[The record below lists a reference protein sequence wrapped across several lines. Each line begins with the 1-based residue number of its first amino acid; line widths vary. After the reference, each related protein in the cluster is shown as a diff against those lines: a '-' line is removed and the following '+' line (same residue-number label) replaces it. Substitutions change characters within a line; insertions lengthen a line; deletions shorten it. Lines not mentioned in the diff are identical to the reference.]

1 MVIVRLLIL
10 PEVNSTYLKI
20 VKIIAVFMQILF
32 RKKKKIYSEEKS
44 GLNEI
49 RSVTYAITPTLPTEP
64 AIGRTEADNDVS
76 S

>member
-49 RSVTYAITPTLPTEP
+49 RSVTYAITPTLTTEP